1 MPIDSRR
8 LAARTLLKGGALQDV
23 RSLAERHTNGFKGH
37 NAMKLTSAQIEQFN
51 QEGYLFFPGLFTPE
65 ETKTLTQAVPELD
78 RKSTRLNS
86 SHVSESRM
94 PSSA

>member
-1 MPIDSRR
+1 MNADR
-8 LAARTLLKGGALQDV
+8 LQHAIRLHESGKIAEAAAIFADILRADPNHLDALYRLGHIHLQ
-23 RSLAERHTNGFKGH
+23 NGR
-37 NAMKLTSAQIEQFN
+37 A
-51 QEGYLFFPGLFTPE
+51 
-65 ETKTLTQAVPELD
+65 D